1 MFPTAVLLTAF
12 EECLRKAHYMRRYRR
27 AKFSGNEMLQA
38 AIRAGLLSERADFGE
53 AAGEEVYAM
62 GAEPGLDTEHY
73 DVHGEV
79 CHLACLADVVTCAL
93 RKPGDAPWDLPPEQ
107 PLWTPSCYLSSDGLH
122 LRRVVL
128 ASSWNDDRHYSE
140 CRSWFSLGE
149 VCRYGLPMQMAVIV
163 LGQSRG
169 GKRHGPWARALRHP
183 ANKTLRFRKKH
194 AVSEGFK
201 NTWLDVWREDYD
213 DISTQDWLQGMLNDG
228 VLQDVCFMVEIP
240 VPGEVARQKVLDM
253 GTRKLETLEN
263 MKELPDPQLTG
274 CDWPQPCAFRTPCH
288 GGREPQKGVFRIL
301 D

>member
-1 MFPTAVLLTAF
+1 
-12 EECLRKAHYMRRYRR
+12 
-27 AKFSGNEMLQA
+27 
-38 AIRAGLLSERADFGE
+38 
-53 AAGEEVYAM
+53 
-62 GAEPGLDTEHY
+62 
-73 DVHGEV
+73 
-79 CHLACLADVVTCAL
+79 
-93 RKPGDAPWDLPPEQ
+93 
-107 PLWTPSCYLSSDGLH
+107 
-122 LRRVVL
+122 
-128 ASSWNDDRHYSE
+128 
-140 CRSWFSLGE
+140 
-149 VCRYGLPMQMAVIV
+149 MQMAVIV

-183 ANKTLRFRKKH
+183 ANKKLRFRKKH